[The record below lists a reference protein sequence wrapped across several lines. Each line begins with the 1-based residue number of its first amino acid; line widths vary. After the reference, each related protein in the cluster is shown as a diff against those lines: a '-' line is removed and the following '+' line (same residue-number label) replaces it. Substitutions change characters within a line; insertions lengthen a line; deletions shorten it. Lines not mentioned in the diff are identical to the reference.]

1 MTAPTGMTSL
11 PANDD
16 ADGQGRMPTRFQ
28 RQSRGTSLAAGATAG
43 QIRDW
48 LLAGDYVPGER
59 LPPER
64 ELAQRLGVSRGTVR
78 EAIRQLAAIQIV
90 ESRHGSGTFVLPLN
104 ADVLFAPLEFAVQV
118 DLRLLLHL
126 FEARRVFEPAAAV
139 LATVHA
145 SDAELD
151 ELAEVFHEYE
161 LAYAEGRVDDVAR
174 LDARVHEFVAAAC
187 RNPILTAILHGL
199 AGMVARSRNITAT
212 FPNTVGESRAE
223 VGALVR
229 AMLARD
235 PARAEAAMLR
245 HLSRLEETAR
255 QQLPPVGDSFSPVTQ
270 PAALTASGSR
280 VHRERRSNAGS

>member
-1 MTAPTGMTSL
+1 MTLAP
-11 PANDD
+11 ADDD
-16 ADGQGRMPTRFQ
+16 ANGQNGMPTRFE
-28 RQSRGTSLAAGATAG
+28 RRSRGTSLAAAATAG

-48 LLAGDYVPGER
+48 LLAGDYVPGQR

-64 ELAQRLGVSRGTVR
+64 DLALRLGVSRGTVR
-78 EAIRQLAAIQIV
+78 EAIRQLAAVQIV

-104 ADVLFAPLEFAVQV
+104 ADVLFAPLDFAVQV

-145 SDAELD
+145 TDAELR
-151 ELAEVFHEYE
+151 ELAEIFNEYE

-174 LDARVHEFVAAAC
+174 LDARVHEFVAATC

-223 VGALVR
+223 VGALVN

-235 PARAEAAMLR
+235 PARADAAMLR

-255 QQLPPVGDSFSPVTQ
+255 QQLPPVGDGFSPVVQ
-270 PAALTASGSR
+270 PAALMKSTSR
-280 VHRERRSNAGS
+280 AHKEGRSHGAG